1 MNPDSLRVLVVDDSP
16 SNRRNIVDI
25 LESSDFEVVGKAA
38 DGEEALRLALS
49 LKPDVITL
57 DLEMPKMDGFTFLR
71 ILMAKQPTPVI
82 VISSY
87 AHKEN
92 VFKALEFGAIEFIA
106 KPEQKFGSDGPL
118 RRELVQKVQL
128 VKNLK
133 PVSASPRITATAAFG
148 ASGPVSAAATFGASG
163 PVSAVTSSISPPA
176 PAPVSQRSP
185 QTLPIP
191 QPRQLPVPLRHI
203 VAIGS
208 STGGPSALIELLA
221 HLPERFPA
229 AILIAQHMP
238 EKFTRTF
245 AERLDRKGPLRAMEA
260 YDGVQV
266 ASRTVYICPGKMCM
280 DLTLVPGTGA
290 GILGELR
297 LRVTAPAPTDRY
309 VPSADRL
316 LTSVAEIAGT
326 RAVGIIL
333 TGMGD
338 DGVHGA
344 RAIRNAH
351 GPVIAESE
359 ETAVVYGMPGSA
371 VKAGVVSDILPLQQI
386 GMYLSILGQ

>member
-1 MNPDSLRVLVVDDSP
+1 LNPDSLRVLVVDDSP
-16 SNRRNIVDI
+16 SNRRNIIDI
-25 LESSDFEVVGKAA
+25 LESSDIEVVGKAA

-87 AHKEN
+87 ANKEN
-92 VFKALEFGAIEFIA
+92 VFKALEFGAIDFIA

-118 RRELVQKVQL
+118 RREIVQKVQL
-128 VKNLK
+128 VRNLK
-133 PVSASPRITATAAFG
+133 PVGVSSRLGASS
-148 ASGPVSAAATFGASG
+148 ASGPASAAAAS
-163 PVSAVTSSISPPA
+163 AA
-176 PAPVSQRSP
+176 PISQRSP
-185 QTLPIP
+185 QAMPVP

-203 VAIGS
+203 VAIAS

-266 ASRTVYICPGKMCM
+266 VSRTVYICPGKMCM
-280 DLTLVPGTGA
+280 DLTVVPGTGA

-297 LRVTAPAPTDRY
+297 LRVTPPAPADRY

-316 LTSVAEIAGT
+316 FSSVADIAGT

-338 DGVHGA
+338 DGVYGA
-344 RAIRNAH
+344 RAIRNVH

-386 GMYLSILGQ
+386 GVYLSILGQ